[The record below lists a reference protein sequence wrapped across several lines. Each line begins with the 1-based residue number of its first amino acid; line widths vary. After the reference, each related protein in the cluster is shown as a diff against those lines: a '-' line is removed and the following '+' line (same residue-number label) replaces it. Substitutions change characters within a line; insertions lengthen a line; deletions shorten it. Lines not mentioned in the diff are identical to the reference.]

1 MEAAHEDHAPLRARI
16 GSLGPY
22 AELVEILLAYGGYPA
37 ARERF
42 WRTVIAAEVGNAG
55 ARMRGDSAPPIRAR
69 ESAIGRRS
77 IIPLSTGGF
86 GRPQTSG

>member
-1 MEAAHEDHAPLRARI
+1 MEAAHEDHAPSRARI
-16 GSLGPY
+16 GRSGHTP
-22 AELVEILLAYGGYPA
+22 ELVETLLAYGGYPE

-69 ESAIGRRS
+69 ESAIG
-77 IIPLSTGGF
+77 
-86 GRPQTSG
+86 